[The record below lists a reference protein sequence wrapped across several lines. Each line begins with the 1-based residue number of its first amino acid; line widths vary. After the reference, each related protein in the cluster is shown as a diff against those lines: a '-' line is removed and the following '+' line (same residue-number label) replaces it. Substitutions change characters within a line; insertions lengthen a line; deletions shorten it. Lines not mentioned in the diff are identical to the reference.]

1 MVGHRPQGRA
11 GNLQRGCRDGG
22 SEADVPR
29 CVQAQALPD
38 PRIENLIHI
47 DCQRESPNVS
57 AHDDRAAMFCPYR
70 LGGRLALLCCH
81 RHPDLRAQ
89 CLLMTQSGHFTCVS
103 L

>member
-11 GNLQRGCRDGG
+11 GNLQRARRDGG

-47 DCQRESPNVS
+47 DVRGNHLTS

-70 LGGRLALLCCH
+70 LGLAI
-81 RHPDLRAQ
+81 PVEEP
-89 CLLMTQSGHFTCVS
+89 T
-103 L
+103 